1 MESFHANLIDVCM
14 STVTSRWDANT
25 PQAVQEYSQAFQV
38 TEIDRQ
44 REDDRIK

>member
-1 MESFHANLIDVCM
+1 MHVMIMSRLDEANI
-14 STVTSRWDANT
+14 A
-25 PQAVQEYSQAFQV
+25 QAVQEYSQAFQV